1 MSELPEG
8 WVEGTI
14 EDVLGVLP
22 SGKQL
27 DQGWS
32 PRCENFP
39 SASEETW
46 GALKTTAIQDGWF
59 EAEHT
64 KQLPDHLDPKPELEV
79 RPGDVLLTC
88 AGPRVRCGVIC
99 RVDEVRRKLF
109 ISGKMY
115 RFRPD
120 ERLVDPDYLIGLLR
134 SPDQK
139 HAIDQI
145 KTGGSESGLNLTQ
158 ARFKALKVQIPPLP
172 EQRRIVRRLDTFS
185 ARTTAARTHVAAIA
199 KLVERYKN
207 AILER
212 EFGAIFEFQSL
223 SSLVADGPTN
233 GLSPPASTDGTG
245 TMSLKQSATTTGEMR
260 LDPSCTKRVL
270 ADIDPS
276 SKFWL
281 VPGDVLIQR
290 ANSLPYLGATAIFDG
305 PERAYIYPDLMMR
318 VRVGDDLDRRYL
330 WYFLN
335 SPTARSYFRENATGT
350 AGNMPKINGRIVKA
364 TQIPWVKVNEQR
376 QIVHRI
382 ETAFAKIDRLAA
394 EAGKAL
400 KLADRL
406 DQRILAKAFAGQLV
420 LQDPNDEPASAL
432 LERIREA
439 RANAPNKPRKKQT
452 KAKSM
457 KVVPQE
463 RVLTDSA
470 EWPEQGLPFEEIAK
484 RLTLPHD
491 DLKDAVFDLLDGDAP
506 KLRQKF
512 DTDAKVMKLV
522 RVTS

>member
-1 MSELPEG
+1 MSKLPAG
-8 WVEGTI
+8 WIEGTI

-59 EAEHT
+59 DAQHT

-79 RPGDVLLTC
+79 RQGDVLLTC

-120 ERLVDPDYLIGLLR
+120 DRLVDPDYLIGLLR

-139 HAIDQI
+139 NAIDQI

-158 ARFKALKVQIPPLP
+158 ARFKALKVQIPPLS
-172 EQRRIVRRLDTFS
+172 EQRRIVNRLESFS
-185 ARTTAARTHVAAIA
+185 ACTITARTHLLAIE

-207 AILER
+207 AILVR
-212 EFGAIFEFQSL
+212 EFGAIAEFRTL
-223 SSLVADGPTN
+223 SSLVAEGPTN

-270 ADIDPS
+270 ADIDRS

-290 ANSLPYLGATAIFDG
+290 ANSLPYLGATAIFEG
-305 PERAYIYPDLMMR
+305 PERTFIYPDLMMR
-318 VRVGDDLDRRYL
+318 VRVGKDLDRRYL

-335 SPTARSYFRENATGT
+335 SPSARSYFRENAMGT
-350 AGNMPKINGRIVKA
+350 AGNMPKINGRVVRA
-364 TQIPWVKVNEQR
+364 TQVPWVKVTEQR

-382 ETAFAKIDRLAA
+382 ETAFAKIDRLAF
-394 EAGKAL
+394 EVTKAL
-400 KLADRL
+400 KLVERL
-406 DQRILAKAFAGQLV
+406 DERILAKAFAGELV
-420 LQDPNDEPASAL
+420 PQDPSDEPANAV

-439 RANAPNKPRKKQT
+439 RANLPKKPRNKTT
-452 KAKSM
+452 KAKAM
-457 KVVPQE
+457 KVTPQE
-463 RVLTDSA
+463 RVLSDSID
-470 EWPEQGLPFEEIAK
+470 WPEKGLPFEDIAK
-484 RLTLPHD
+484 RLTLPYD
-491 DLKDAVFDLLDGDAP
+491 DLKDAVFGLLEGDAP
-506 KLRQKF
+506 KLRQQF
-512 DTDAKVMKLV
+512 DTDAKIMKL
-522 RVTS
+522 RRATS

>member
-1 MSELPEG
+1 MSKLPKG
-8 WVEGTI
+8 WAEGTI
-14 EDVLGVLP
+14 EDVLGILP

-79 RPGDVLLTC
+79 KPGDVLLTC

-120 ERLVDPDYLIGLLR
+120 ERIVEPDFLMALLR

-139 HAIDQI
+139 MAIDQI

-158 ARFKALKVQIPPLP
+158 ARFKALKVAFPPLP
-172 EQRRIVRRLDTFS
+172 EQRRIVRKLDTLS
-185 ARTTAARTHVAAIA
+185 ARTSTARTHLTTIA
-199 KLVERYKN
+199 KLVERYRN
-207 AILER
+207 TVLEG
-212 EFGAIFEFQSL
+212 EFGALQEFKSL
-223 SSLVADGPTN
+223 GSLVSEGPTN
-233 GLSPPASTDGTG
+233 GFSPLASTDGSG

-260 LDPSCTKRVL
+260 LDPSCTKRVI
-270 ADIDPS
+270 AEIDPS
-276 SKFWL
+276 SKYWL

-305 PERAYIYPDLMMR
+305 PEKTFIYPDLMMR
-318 VRVGDDLDRRYL
+318 VRVGAELDRKYL

-335 SPTARSYFRENATGT
+335 CPIARGYFVENATGT
-350 AGNMPKINGRIVKA
+350 AGNMPKINGRVVKA
-364 TQIPWVKVNEQR
+364 TQVPWVKIEEQR
-376 QIVHRI
+376 EIVRRI

-394 EAGKAL
+394 EAEKAL
-400 KLADRL
+400 KLTDRL
-406 DQRILAKAFAGQLV
+406 DQRILAKAFTGALV
-420 LQDPNDEPASAL
+420 PQDPTEEPATEL
-432 LERIREA
+432 LARIREA
-439 RANAPNKPRKKQT
+439 RSSAPKPKRGRRKKVAT
-452 KAKSM
+452 
-457 KVVPQE
+457 
-463 RVLTDSA
+463 
-470 EWPEQGLPFEEIAK
+470 
-484 RLTLPHD
+484 
-491 DLKDAVFDLLDGDAP
+491 
-506 KLRQKF
+506 
-512 DTDAKVMKLV
+512 
-522 RVTS
+522 